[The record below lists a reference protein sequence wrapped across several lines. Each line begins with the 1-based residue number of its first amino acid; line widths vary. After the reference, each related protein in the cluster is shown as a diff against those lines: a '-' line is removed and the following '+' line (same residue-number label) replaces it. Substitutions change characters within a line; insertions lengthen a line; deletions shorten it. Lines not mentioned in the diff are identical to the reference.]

1 MILDVVGLVVNG
13 SFFSLFFF
21 HVSFLEF
28 MVVMLNFFDSQPRK
42 ETETETEVET
52 EAEAERQRQSE

>member
-1 MILDVVGLVVNG
+1 MVP
-13 SFFSLFFF
+13 FFLFFF

-42 ETETETEVET
+42 ERETETEVET